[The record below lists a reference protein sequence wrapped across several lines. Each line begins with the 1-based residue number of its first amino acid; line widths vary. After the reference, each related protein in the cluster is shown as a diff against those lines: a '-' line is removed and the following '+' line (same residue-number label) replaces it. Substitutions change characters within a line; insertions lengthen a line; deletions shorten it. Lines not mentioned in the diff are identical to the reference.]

1 MTASTPHPAR
11 AAGPARADIQAL
23 RTLAVLGVVLFH
35 IWPRALPGGY
45 VGVDVFFVISGYL
58 ITGQLVRARERGT
71 LRLAAFWAAR
81 ARRLLP
87 ASLLVLLASV
97 ALVLLWTPA
106 PLRENDLRSIV
117 GSALYVVNWQL
128 AADGVDYLAHDA
140 APPIAQ
146 HYWSLSVEEQ
156 FYVLWPLLLLAA
168 TAGAAG
174 ARSSRRRLVIG
185 AAVIAVAGFGASVWL
200 TSTSYPFGYFSTVS
214 RLWEFALGAI
224 VALLPRLVLPRAA
237 HLAAWLAALTLV
249 VATLFVYDDAT
260 PFPGPAALLPTAAT
274 AALIAL
280 RAGPLERIVAWRP
293 LQWLGDRSYSIYLWH
308 WPLVVIAPHALGRPP
323 ELPENLVL
331 LVATI
336 VLAAL
341 TKRFVEDPV
350 RFAPRARSSRPSSV
364 LALTAAAMVVVVA
377 GAAVPM
383 WRQAAVA
390 AERTATAA
398 ESLRDPAQCRGAA
411 ALLDDGCAGVLDD
424 PVAQSDLIPAPAGLR
439 DDIGDAFACY
449 DFDPTAGGDLV
460 TCAFGSDDP
469 GALRIA
475 LHGDSHA
482 AMLIPALRETAAE
495 HGWHVDVFVGR
506 GCVWQEPAPAECA
519 DHVEKLDAEFASGA
533 YDAVLVTAVNAAER
547 DADARA
553 AAAARYADAW
563 RRAQDAGTPVVA
575 VADNPRVPAAAQDCV
590 AAARELTAGTC
601 AIPRADAALADDPLR
616 IAAAAVDAP
625 LVDLSDAYCTDAAC
639 PMMLGGVLVYRDL
652 HHLTASFS
660 TTLGHPLAERIAT
673 ALAETPPS
681 PRSTS

>member
-1 MTASTPHPAR
+1 MNASTPR
-11 AAGPARADIQAL
+11 PARADIQAL
-23 RTLAVLGVVLFH
+23 RALAVLGVVLFH

-58 ITGQLVRARERGT
+58 ITGQLARARERGT
-71 LRLAAFWAAR
+71 LRLGAFWAAR

-87 ASLLVLLASV
+87 ASLLVLLASI

-106 PLRENDLRSIV
+106 PLRGDDLRSIV

-156 FYVLWPLLLLAA
+156 FYVLWPLLLLAV
-168 TAGAAG
+168 TAAAG
-174 ARSSRRRLVIG
+174 ARSSRRRLAIG
-185 AAVIAVAGFGASVWL
+185 AAVIAAAGFGASVWL
-200 TSTSYPFGYFSTVS
+200 TSTSYPLGYFSTVS

-237 HLAAWLAALTLV
+237 HLAAWLAALALV
-249 VATLFVYDDAT
+249 VATLRAYDDAT

-274 AALIAL
+274 AILIAL
-280 RAGPLERIVAWRP
+280 GAGPLERVVAWRP

-323 ELPENLVL
+323 ELPENLAL
-331 LVATI
+331 LVATV

-350 RFAPRARSSRPSSV
+350 RFAPRARSFRSSSV
-364 LALTAAAMVVVVA
+364 LVLTAAAMAVVVA

-390 AERTATAA
+390 AERSATAA
-398 ESLRDPAQCRGAA
+398 ESLRDPGQCRGAA

-424 PVAQSDLIPAPAGLR
+424 PIAQADLIPAPAGLR

-449 DFDPTAGGDLV
+449 DFDPTAGGDLT

-469 GALRIA
+469 DALRIA

-482 AMLIPALRETAAE
+482 AMLIPTLRETAADR
-495 HGWHVDVFVGR
+495 GWHVDVFVGR
-506 GCVWQEPAPAECA
+506 GCVWQEPAPADCA
-519 DHVEKLDAEFASGA
+519 DHVEKLDGELASGA

-547 DADARA
+547 DAEARA

-563 RRAQDAGTPVVA
+563 RHAQDAGTRVVA

-590 AAARELTAGTC
+590 AAAGELTAGTC
-601 AIPRADAALADDPLR
+601 AVPRADAALADDPLR
-616 IAAAAVDAP
+616 AAAAAMGAP
-625 LVDLSDAYCTDAAC
+625 LVDLSDAYCTDAVC

-660 TTLGHPLAERIAT
+660 TTLGHPLADRIAA

-681 PRSTS
+681 PRSSS